1 MPIDPL
7 NTRRHRMQ
15 SLLRNWPAISLAS
28 LAVLLI
34 AAWGYVSSTGAERIV
49 SGTIVRIEQDGAKFI
64 KTRAHVRL
72 LNGTEAVV
80 FLPGRTNCRTGSTVR
95 LIQRDNAAGRT
106 FHTALVACTS

>member
-1 MPIDPL
+1 MPVDPL
-7 NTRRHRMQ
+7 DTPRHRLR
-15 SLLRNWPAISLAS
+15 SILRNWSAIAIAV

-34 AAWGYVSSTGAERIV
+34 AGWGYVSSTGTETII
-49 SGTIVRIEQDGAKFI
+49 SGTIIRIEQDGAKSL

-72 LNGTEAVV
+72 LNGTETAV
-80 FLPGRTNCRTGSTVR
+80 FLPGKTNCRTGSTVR